1 MTGVL
6 PIAKYSS
13 GSELNMFSEY
23 DMLISEKFSEYFGFS
38 DAEVERLYEIY
49 QKRVNSP
56 AFSREDLRIW
66 YRYRVEREE
75 KAGKG
80 FVDFIFYPRRRKEDA
95 IILELKVDSTPEKAV
110 DQIKNRDYVLRFQGK
125 LGEESEYTGR
135 ILAVGIS
142 YTKKTKEHRCK
153 IEILKR

>member
-1 MTGVL
+1 M
-6 PIAKYSS
+6 
-13 GSELNMFSEY
+13 E
-23 DMLISEKFSEYFGFS
+23 
-38 DAEVERLYEIY
+38 
-49 QKRVNSP
+49 
-56 AFSREDLRIW
+56 RED
-66 YRYRVEREE
+66 
-75 KAGKG
+75 KAGIG
-80 FVDFIFYPRRRKEDA
+80 YVDFIFYPKVKNEPG
-95 IILELKVDSTPEKAV
+95 IILELKVDSTPEEAV